1 MFCFSNHTSKS
12 EAKMS
17 DDWVYVRSYEYHTQ
31 YYQKSSLII
40 DEDKNTINVLLRSIT
55 ERKIGYLKNIYSI
68 NKPNYFNS
76 NQQLK
81 LYSLNYK
88 KRLFTITR
96 ITDYSKSGNVL
107 LDTQYKTNWLHNIF
121 PDKWNDIMP
130 DSTVWFLLNKL
141 LQDYKIL
148 NDFEVDIVN
157 NKNYNLP
164 GKSSK
169 AMTMVNLLFSSL
181 TNKFS

>member
-1 MFCFSNHTSKS
+1 
-12 EAKMS
+12 MS

-40 DEDKNTINVLLRSIT
+40 DEDKNTINVLLRSVT
-55 ERKIGYLKNIYSI
+55 ERKNIGYLKNIYSM

-88 KRLFTITR
+88 KRLFTIKR
-96 ITDYSKSGNVL
+96 ITDYSKLGNVL

-121 PDKWNDIMP
+121 SDEWNDIMP

-141 LQDYKIL
+141 LQDNKIL

-169 AMTMVNLLFSSL
+169 AMTIVNLLVSSI
-181 TNKFS
+181 TKNFN